1 MIITRVVEMWRNGH
15 SSLVTLLEDNLD
27 VSVAILN
34 GDREGL
40 RGCPANCGLCRGGKE
55 EFYICSVP
63 FYVI

>member
-1 MIITRVVEMWRNGH
+1 MWGNGH
-15 SSLVTLLEDNLD
+15 SSLVTLVEDNLD

-55 EFYICSVP
+55 EFYIYSVP